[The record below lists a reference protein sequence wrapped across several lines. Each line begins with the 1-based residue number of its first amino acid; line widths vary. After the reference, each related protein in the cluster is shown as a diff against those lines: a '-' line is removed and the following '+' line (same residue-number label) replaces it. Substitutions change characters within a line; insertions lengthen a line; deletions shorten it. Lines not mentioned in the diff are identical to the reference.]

1 MSTKEQSVTL
11 LRKNKEAQVA
21 AFQSVGMSGVTDA
34 SRASEFGKYIKWAGG
49 LLDLCVAC
57 QRLSDG
63 SKWYF
68 TREEWDSLTAANKQ
82 KFIKYGLRVRAYGH
96 SFVMAATDCL
106 DTDGNVTFAWGNRVK
121 VTDMDS
127 RNCGKAY
134 NDFAGAQNTELIIAA
149 QAGTTGAEGVTGVPA
164 AEITRT
170 YKAYTQEQDGFEDE
184 HDWHLPGLGC
194 LIVMYKCKTEIN
206 EALEYFWSV
215 DSKLAAVVHHSSTE
229 YSLEYAFGVN
239 LSTGSIPTS
248 YKETAALVRAV
259 CEEL

>member
-21 AFQSVGMSGVTDA
+21 AFQSVGMSGVTVA

-96 SFVMAATDCL
+96 SFVIAATDSL
-106 DTDGNVTFAWGNRVK
+106 DAEGNVTFAWGNRIK

-127 RNCGKAY
+127 RSCGNAY
-134 NDFAGAQNTELIIAA
+134 NDFAGAQNTGLIIAA
-149 QAGTTGAEGVTGVPA
+149 QAGTTGAEGVKGVPA
-164 AEITRT
+164 AEISVT
-170 YKAYTQEQDGFEDE
+170 YKAYTKEQDGFEDE

-194 LIVMYKCKTEIN
+194 FIIMYKCKNEIN

-215 DSKLAAVVHHSSTE
+215 DSKLAAAAYQTSTE
-229 YSLEYAFGVN
+229 YSYDYFFAVSM
-239 LSTGSIPTS
+239 STGYVYAR
-248 YKETAALVRAV
+248 YKEELGRVRSV

>member
-21 AFQSVGMSGVTDA
+21 AFQSVGMSGVTVA
-34 SRASEFGKYIKWAGG
+34 SRASEFGKYIQWAGG

-82 KFIKYGLRVRAYGH
+82 KFIKYGLRVRANGH
-96 SFVMAATDCL
+96 IFVIAATDSL
-106 DTDGNVTFAWGNRVK
+106 DADGNVSFAWGNRVK
-121 VTDMDS
+121 VTDMTS
-127 RNCGKAY
+127 RNCGTAY
-134 NDFAGAQNTELIIAA
+134 NDFAGAQNTELIISA
-149 QAGTTGAEGVTGVPA
+149 QAGTTGNEGVHGVPA

-170 YKAYTQEQDGFEDE
+170 YKAYTMAQDGYEDN

-194 LIVMYKCKTEIN
+194 LIIMYKFKNEIN
-206 EALEYFWSV
+206 EAMEFFWSA
-215 DSKLAAVVHHSSTE
+215 DSKLAAAAYYSSTE
-229 YSLEYAFGVN
+229 YSSEYSFS
-239 LSTGSIPTS
+239 LSISSGYINVP
-248 YKETAALVRAV
+248 YKETVARVRPV
-259 CEEL
+259 CEES

>member
-21 AFQSVGMSGVTDA
+21 AFQSVGMSGVTVA

-96 SFVMAATDCL
+96 SFVIAATDSL
-106 DTDGNVTFAWGNRVK
+106 DAEGNVTFAWGNRVK

-215 DSKLAAVVHHSSTE
+215 DSRLAATGYYCSTE
-229 YSLEYAFGVN
+229 YSYEQVFCVSQSSGYV
-239 LSTGSIPTS
+239 SVT
-248 YKETAALVRAV
+248 YKETVYRVRAV